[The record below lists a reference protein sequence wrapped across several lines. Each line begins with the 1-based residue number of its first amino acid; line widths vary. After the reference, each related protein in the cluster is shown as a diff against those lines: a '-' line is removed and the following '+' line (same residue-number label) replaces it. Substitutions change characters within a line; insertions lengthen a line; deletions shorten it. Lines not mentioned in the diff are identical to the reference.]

1 MRVANAQGNQQLAC
15 NRRPETGPPG
25 GYATA
30 TPDFARVLQVCETEF
45 MPSFSCEG
53 ILFDLDGVLVDSTPC
68 VSRIWTE
75 WAIEHRLDPAHVV
88 HVTHG
93 QRTID
98 SVRELAP
105 HLDPQAETD
114 KIERLEIADN
124 EGLSALPGAKELL
137 TSLPPDRYTIVT
149 SGTRPLATT
158 RLRAVGLPVPPR
170 MVTANEVSQGKPN
183 PEPYL
188 AGAALL
194 GLAPETCLVF
204 EDAPSGILAAKAA
217 GMTVIGVLTTYA
229 REDLVQAD
237 LIIPSLSFVS
247 ARLQTTGTPALLVE
261 IAETKAASD

>member
-1 MRVANAQGNQQLAC
+1 
-15 NRRPETGPPG
+15 
-25 GYATA
+25 
-30 TPDFARVLQVCETEF
+30 
-45 MPSFSCEG
+45 MPSFSPQG

-75 WAIEHRLDPAHVV
+75 WAIEHGLDPEHVV

-105 HLDPQAETD
+105 DLDPQAETD
-114 KIERLEIADN
+114 KIERLEISDT
-124 EGLSALPGAKELL
+124 EGLRALPGAKELL
-137 TSLPPDRYTIVT
+137 ASLPTDRYTIVT

-170 MVTANEVSQGKPN
+170 MITANEVVQGKPN

-188 AGAALL
+188 AGAALM
-194 GLAPETCLVF
+194 GLAPESCLVF

-217 GMTVIGVLTTYA
+217 GMTVIGIPTTYK
-229 REDLVQAD
+229 REDLREAD
-237 LIIPSLSFVS
+237 LIIPSLAAV
-247 ARLQTTGTPALLVE
+247 AATLQALPKPALLVE
-261 IAETKAASD
+261 ISNQNLADD